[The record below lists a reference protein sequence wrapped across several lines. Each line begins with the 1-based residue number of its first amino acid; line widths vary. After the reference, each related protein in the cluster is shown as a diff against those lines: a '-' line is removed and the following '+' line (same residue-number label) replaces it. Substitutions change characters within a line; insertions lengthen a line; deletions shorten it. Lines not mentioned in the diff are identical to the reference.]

1 MIKMMNCMCKLGGMD
16 SNVQSKEMGGNH
28 EGNLA

>member
-1 MIKMMNCMCKLGGMD
+1 MCKLGGMD